1 MTPLEACK
9 EILTKSS
16 IDQWI
21 NEYISSRSINSSIGS
36 IHSIMLLKKYQL
48 EISYDSLDITTTEN
62 QQEEN
67 LDL

>member
-1 MTPLEACK
+1 
-9 EILTKSS
+9 
-16 IDQWI
+16 
-21 NEYISSRSINSSIGS
+21 
-36 IHSIMLLKKYQL
+36 MLLKKYKL